1 MTTPVNFGALRRPAP
16 EWSADRPTRIAVLG
30 AFRGHAAATQP
41 LAERKP
47 VRVEFDSIDAAMARL
62 QTSLTL
68 PLGPGGSAV
77 NLQLPSLDALHPDS
91 LYRALD
97 VFSAVADLRRRLND
111 RSSFAAAAA
120 ELRQTTGIA
129 TPPAASSATPAATA
143 PSPSD
148 DLARLLGQPI
158 ADMPKVHSGTA
169 IEGLVQQVVAP
180 YVLPAADPQQGALI
194 AAVDAALSGL
204 MRAVLHLPDFQEL
217 EALWRGL
224 DFLLRRIETGPDL
237 QVHLIDVSAAE
248 LAADLAG
255 DVAGD
260 DLGASGLYRQLVER
274 PAQGGGDGSNGGYA
288 LVLAAF
294 DFDATPEH
302 AQLLGRLAQIAAHA
316 GAPLVAGLSLDAA
329 SLFAQATP
337 TVSADVA
344 GAWQALR
351 GLPAAS
357 GLGLV
362 APRVLLRLPYGP
374 RSDAIESFT
383 FDECP
388 AGGDPSALQD
398 SLHDSL
404 HASLLWGHAAWLV
417 AERLASPAALE
428 GDTPDLL
435 VDDLPLHITR
445 DADGEPQAVPCT
457 EQLLTTDAATQLAQR
472 GVMAAV
478 ARRGQTELRLAG
490 LFAFNGTAL
499 ALGAHGAIEAPAP
512 RVAVQNKGFDVG
524 FVFKP

>member
-1 MTTPVNFGALRRPAP
+1 MTTPVNFGALQRPAP

-30 AFRGHAAATQP
+30 AFRGHAAATQT
-41 LAERKP
+41 LAQRKP

-77 NLQLPSLDALHPDS
+77 TLPLPSLAALHPDA

-120 ELRQTTGIA
+120 ELRKTAGIA
-129 TPPAASSATPAATA
+129 PPPAVPSAAPAATA
-143 PSPSD
+143 PSD

-248 LAADLAG
+248 LATDLAG
-255 DVAGD
+255 D
-260 DLGASGLYRQLVER
+260 DLSASGLYQQLVER
-274 PAQGGGDGSNGGYA
+274 PAQIGGDGGDGGYA

-294 DFDATPEH
+294 DFDATAEH
-302 AQLLGRLAQIAAHA
+302 AQLLGRLAQVAAHA
-316 GAPLVAGLSLDAA
+316 GAPLVAGLGLNAA
-329 SLFAQATP
+329 ALFAQATP
-337 TVSADVA
+337 AVSADVA

-362 APRVLLRLPYGP
+362 APRFLLRLPYGP

-388 AGGDPSALQD
+388 AGGKPEALTN
-398 SLHDSL
+398 
-404 HASLLWGHAAWLV
+404 ALLWGHAAWLV
-417 AERLASPAALE
+417 AERLGSPAALE

-490 LFAFNGTAL
+490 LFAFNGVSLT
-499 ALGAHGAIEAPAP
+499 LGAHGAIEAPAP

>member
-1 MTTPVNFGALRRPAP
+1 MTTPVNFGALQRPAP

-68 PLGPGGSAV
+68 PLRPDGNAV
-77 NLQLPSLDALHPDS
+77 TLPLPSLDALHPDS

-111 RSSFAAAAA
+111 RSTFASAAA
-120 ELRQTTGIA
+120 ELRQTAGQTTGIMPPPVA
-129 TPPAASSATPAATA
+129 APAAPTAAA
-143 PSPSD
+143 SKPSD

-158 ADMPKVHSGTA
+158 AEMPKVHSASA

-237 QVHLIDVSAAE
+237 QVHLIDVSVAE
-248 LAADLAG
+248 LTADLAG
-255 DVAGD
+255 N
-260 DLGASGLYRQLVER
+260 DLSASGLYRQLVER
-274 PAQGGGDGSNGGYA
+274 PAQGGGDGSAGGYA

-302 AQLLGRLAQIAAHA
+302 AQLLGRLAQVAAHA
-316 GAPLVAGLSLDAA
+316 GAPLVTGLEPDAA
-329 SLFAQATP
+329 ALFAQATP
-337 TVSADVA
+337 ALGADVA
-344 GAWQALR
+344 SAWQALR
-351 GLPAAS
+351 ELPAAS

-362 APRVLLRLPYGP
+362 APRFLLRLPYGP

-388 AGGDPSALQD
+388 AGGDANAITA
-398 SLHDSL
+398 SLL
-404 HASLLWGHAAWLV
+404 PSLLWGHAGWLV

-435 VDDLPLHITR
+435 VDDLPLHVTT

-457 EQLLTTDAATQLAQR
+457 RQLLSTDAATQLAQR

-490 LFAFNGTAL
+490 LFAFNGAAL
-499 ALGAHGAIEAPAP
+499 TLGAHGAIEAPAP
-512 RVAVQNKGFDVG
+512 RVGVQNKGFDVG

>member
-1 MTTPVNFGALRRPAP
+1 MTTPVNFGALQRPAP

-30 AFRGHAAATQP
+30 AFRGHAAATQT

-47 VRVEFDSIDAAMARL
+47 VRVEFDSLDAAMARL

-68 PLGPGGSAV
+68 PLGRGGSAV
-77 NLQLPSLDALHPDS
+77 TLPLPSLDALHPDA

-97 VFSAVADLRRRLND
+97 VFSAVAELRRRLTD
-111 RSSFAAAAA
+111 RSTFAAAAA

-129 TPPAASSATPAATA
+129 PPAAPSTTA
-143 PSPSD
+143 PSD

-248 LAADLAG
+248 LATDLAG
-255 DVAGD
+255 D
-260 DLGASGLYRQLVER
+260 DLSTSGLYHQLVER
-274 PAQGGGDGSNGGYA
+274 PAQIGGDGGDGGYA

-294 DFDATPEH
+294 DFDATAEH
-302 AQLLGRLAQIAAHA
+302 AQLLGRLAQVAAHA
-316 GAPLVAGLSLDAA
+316 GAPLVAGLGLETAA
-329 SLFAQATP
+329 LFAQATP
-337 TVSADVA
+337 TLGADVA

-362 APRVLLRLPYGP
+362 APRFLLRLPYGP

-388 AGGDPSALQD
+388 ASGDSSALTN
-398 SLHDSL
+398 
-404 HASLLWGHAAWLV
+404 ALLWGHAAWLV
-417 AERLASPAALE
+417 AERLGSPAALE
-428 GDTPDLL
+428 GETPDLL
-435 VDDLPLHITR
+435 VDDLPLHVTP

-457 EQLLTTDAATQLAQR
+457 ERLLTTDAATQLAQR

-490 LFAFNGTAL
+490 LFAFNGVSLT
-499 ALGAHGAIEAPAP
+499 LGAHGAIEAPAP